1 VSGRLSKLSLVIA
14 VAGVLTFSA
23 CASHTPAQGTS
34 DVSLQPISSTGADP
48 FMPPAGTNSTN
59 VTPPPNT
66 GGTVAGNA
74 VGLFGGTLNQ
84 STCDAG
90 KMIAFLQAHSDK
102 AAAWAA
108 VLGIQPGDI
117 PKFIGELTPA
127 ILRSDTFVINHGFAN
142 GHATDVPSVLQA
154 GTAVLVNAFG
164 FPVTRCF
171 CGNPLTKP
179 TVFIHINFTGPRW
192 TTFST
197 TNITVIQ
204 STTVVVN
211 QFTMVEPTTNVSF
224 DRPRGTDGQQDTNV
238 TQPSTTGPPPISPAP
253 SPVPPTTT
261 APPGSP
267 PGSPGAPVV
276 PPPGQ
281 PPTSAKPA
289 TPTPTPAS
297 PGPQSP
303 TPQPVAPA
311 SPSPSGPSPKATP
324 TPSPTPPPTTSRT
337 PSPTA
342 SPSPSPS
349 AERSNASWVV
359 GDCFVDNGTL
369 HATVLVRNNNTKA
382 KHSYQATVVWGPTDN
397 PFATKVAPL
406 DNVQPGQTAQAD
418 VTTPAAP
425 PAPTSGIVPCAI
437 TKLVDESGQT
447 PEVGP
452 GLPPP
457 TPSPTPSPTTEP
469 PTTAPSSTEPA
480 PTTESPTSVEPIPS

>member
-1 VSGRLSKLSLVIA
+1 VSGRLPKLSLVIA

-23 CASHTPAQGTS
+23 CARHTPAQGTT
-34 DVSLQPISSTGADP
+34 DVSLQPVSSTGADP

-66 GGTVAGNA
+66 GGTVSGSA

-90 KMIAFLQAHSDK
+90 KMIAFLQAHPDK
-102 AAAWAA
+102 AAAWAT
-108 VLGIQPGDI
+108 VLGIQTGDI

-238 TQPSTTGPPPISPAP
+238 TQPSTTGPPPIGPAP
-253 SPVPPTTT
+253 SPTPSSVPPTTA

-267 PGSPGAPVV
+267 QTGAPVV

-281 PPTSAKPA
+281 PPTSAKP
-289 TPTPTPAS
+289 PTPTPAS

-303 TPQPVAPA
+303 TPQPVAPP
-311 SPSPSGPSPKATP
+311 SPSPSGPSPKAAPAP
-324 TPSPTPPPTTSRT
+324 TPSPTT
-337 PSPTA
+337 SPT
-342 SPSPSPS
+342 PSPS

-359 GDCFVDNGTL
+359 GNCFVDNGTL

-382 KHSYQATVVWGPTDN
+382 KHSYQATVVWGPTDT

-418 VTTPAAP
+418 VTTPATP
-425 PAPTSGIVPCAI
+425 PAPTSGSVPCSI

-452 GLPPP
+452 VLPPP
-457 TPSPTPSPTTEP
+457 TPSPTPSPTAE
-469 PTTAPSSTEPA
+469 PSSTEPA
-480 PTTESPTSVEPIPS
+480 PTTESPSGVEPIPS